1 MKHNF
6 FFYQHHVHF
15 LLFYCIDLLP
25 RPGRDECDEPD
36 FINIKVR
43 VAWWAR
49 GNFSN
54 IATTRQ
60 NFCDTIKCENVRPLS
75 LLRHVFLWLSREG
88 TVGWVC
94 WNLRSSL
101 RRRAGP
107 RLSLLLPTCNI
118 CLPPRPFVASGPL
131 PEVSGKF
138 RLIDRVHLACSP
150 T

>member
-1 MKHNF
+1 MPFLTVFLLAVSWNYSDFTALQIRIKLNIIF
-6 FFYQHHVHF
+6 FFSASCTF
-15 LLFYCIDLLP
+15 FTFYCINLLP

-75 LLRHVFLWLSREG
+75 LLCQNAVWTPYLVVMWQVTVFWHDN
-88 TVGWVC
+88 TVA
-94 WNLRSSL
+94 LIKIS
-101 RRRAGP
+101 
-107 RLSLLLPTCNI
+107 
-118 CLPPRPFVASGPL
+118 PFW
-131 PEVSGKF
+131 E
-138 RLIDRVHLACSP
+138 I
-150 T
+150 